1 MFTIFC
7 LLPPTGWWLWM
18 NSFYGSCILFH
29 KQTPGQV
36 GAPHWNTG
44 RKQEETWRGGWR
56 AGCCSWQRGG
66 QDAGADREAG
76 DFEDKRAGVGWAGRR
91 HRANG
96 LDLSGEKVFRRMTPS
111 QSCDPLDQLS
121 LVLTCLNV
129 FHKDSGHFDIC
140 LPIFLTFFPFWTQ
153 PLIVQQ
159 QKNDHF
165 VRWNPLFFCL
175 CLSFDRTPSSVMYY
189 GILVTC
195 STPVLPLQSL
205 VWTCRVRW
213 TLWEEEEIRI
223 MISPL
228 SLCDSLTWVSCR
240 LCVVDMC
247 CCYSVYFYFI
257 FFTCSHL
264 MINCSL

>member
-1 MFTIFC
+1 MLGQIGRQVT
-7 LLPPTGWWLWM
+7 LKTKEQVLDEQGGGTGLMDWIYLEKRSSDVW
-18 NSFYGSCILFH
+18 H
-29 KQTPGQV
+29 RV
-36 GAPHWNTG
+36 
-44 RKQEETWRGGWR
+44 R
-56 AGCCSWQRGG
+56 AGLR
-66 QDAGADREAG
+66 
-76 DFEDKRAGVGWAGRR
+76 
-91 HRANG
+91 
-96 LDLSGEKVFRRMTPS
+96 
-111 QSCDPLDQLS
+111 CDPLDQLS
-121 LVLTCLNV
+121 LVLTRLNV

-165 VRWNPLFFCL
+165 VRWNPLFWL

-257 FFTCSHL
+257 FFL
-264 MINCSL
+264 RVPIWW